1 MASSTIALIILAIV
15 LVCLV
20 SGKVPV
26 VVTIL
31 GGMLA
36 MTLTNCCTPAQAFSG
51 FSGTAAMMIMGMN
64 VVGAAFFTTGIS
76 TSIGHW
82 LYQHGASSEKRFL
95 LTCTLLAGILA
106 LFINPMAVISLFM
119 PIIDSVAS
127 QSEGKIRRK
136 MCYLP
141 TGIAAIYGGTLT
153 SVSTSTMVNALGML
167 ESTTG
172 QTISFFTPA
181 TMTLGGVVLMYIVI
195 GTFGYKLMDKW
206 FDFEEPP
213 MPTAAG
219 SGVSGQQVNKVK
231 AGILVAVLVLC
242 IIGFVWTK
250 LNMGVIALTAA
261 CVLILTGCI
270 STKDAFQK
278 ISWTTVVIVGAGVGF
293 GAGIQYTG
301 AGEVLAN
308 AAINLVG
315 TDPFLLCVIIVLIAT
330 FLSNLMANNA
340 ALVIVA
346 PLAIAVAQKIG
357 YDVLPFIMATACGAN
372 YSVATMLSNASV
384 TITAP
389 AGYRFKGVLYWGGLV
404 NLFGVVCG
412 IIGMKIFFF

>member
-1 MASSTIALIILAIV
+1 
-15 LVCLV
+15 
-20 SGKVPV
+20 
-26 VVTIL
+26 
-31 GGMLA
+31 
-36 MTLTNCCTPAQAFSG
+36 
-51 FSGTAAMMIMGMN
+51 
-64 VVGAAFFTTGIS
+64 
-76 TSIGHW
+76 
-82 LYQHGASSEKRFL
+82 
-95 LTCTLLAGILA
+95 
-106 LFINPMAVISLFM
+106 
-119 PIIDSVAS
+119 
-127 QSEGKIRRK
+127 
-136 MCYLP
+136 
-141 TGIAAIYGGTLT
+141 
-153 SVSTSTMVNALGML
+153 
-167 ESTTG
+167 
-172 QTISFFTPA
+172 
-181 TMTLGGVVLMYIVI
+181 
-195 GTFGYKLMDKW
+195 
-206 FDFEEPP
+206 

-270 STKDAFQK
+270 TTKDAFQK

-389 AGYRFKGVLYWGGLV
+389 AGYRFKDVLYWGGLV